1 MRKMVFVAALALV
14 CQAAFSQMD
23 RPALDRPALTAFLQR
38 VVKDRAASFEI
49 GYVSPVGGKDVFEV
63 AQGAGGKIVLRG
75 SNGVSVASALNYY
88 LRHYCH
94 LLVSWGSEAF
104 GASGASGG
112 FGALHLPAGLPVVK
126 ERVRRQT
133 PYTYRYYLNY
143 CTFNYSMAWWD
154 WSRWQRE
161 IDWMALNGI
170 NMPLALTGEEA
181 IWQEVYRGMGFTDP
195 ELDQFFTGPAYF
207 SWLWMGN
214 IDAWGGPLPGHWKES
229 HRVLQQKILAAERA
243 FGMTP
248 VLPAFTGHVPPAFAT
263 RFPAAKVK
271 RTNWDAGF
279 PDVYILDP
287 GDSLFEV
294 IGRRFIELQT
304 REFGTDHFYSAD
316 TFNENVPPTSDS
328 TYLDAMSKKVY
339 ASMAAADPAAVWVM
353 QGWMFHYNAA
363 YWKPVQIQA
372 LLKAVPDDH
381 MILLDLY
388 SESHP
393 VWNRTAASGAAGS
406 GSSEGQTSAVRR
418 DRTTFPVKADSG
430 AYYGKPWIWNML
442 HNFGGNNPLWGR
454 MSHAAADPSAALH
467 DPASGKMVGIG
478 LTPEGIE
485 QNPALYQLMLENVWR
500 DGPVEVAAWLRE
512 YARERYGVAAGVG
525 HGLTGAAAATGSAAD
540 GRVWADVDSAWAL
553 LGRSVYRGGL
563 GEGGPES
570 IFQARPTFEKKI
582 DRVLT
587 GLDYDPAVLV
597 RAVGLFGRAAPVLGK
612 SEGYRYDLVD
622 MTRQMLANYANPL
635 QQEFV
640 EAWKRR
646 DTAAYRRYSR
656 EFLEL
661 MDDLDRLLATRREFL
676 LGRWIREAR
685 DCGISSAEKDLYEK
699 NARDLITLWGD
710 KESGLR
716 EYSNRQWSGLIRGFY
731 KQRWELLFAR
741 LDPGIET
748 GAMDWAAFDKKVK
761 DWEWG
766 WVNGHEA
773 YASEAKGDAVAVALE
788 LYKKY
793 AAMAGGGAASSPGDA
808 IGAASLSG
816 GSNDHIFPAAAVA
829 KPYIDFD
836 GKGFLLKGKRCF
848 LVSAGMEY
856 ARVPHELWRDRLQRL
871 QRAGFNCIETYT
883 FWNFHEPQEG
893 QFDFSG
899 DHDLEAFLRLVG
911 EMGMYAIVRV
921 GPYYCAEWD
930 NGGYPLWLRFKPGV
944 RVREDGRK
952 FLVYVDR
959 FFDRLLPIVC
969 RQQIRFGGP
978 VILVQLENEHNL
990 GWGTV
995 MPNGYFR
1002 HLSEKALSKGLEV
1015 PYFVSGL
1022 HHASDPAGE
1031 ARVGGEDGLGG
1042 RRVAGEGG
1050 SGDPATLDDPGRPNP
1065 WFSTEC
1071 WSVWYN
1077 GYGSG
1082 AGDSAVYARRTWKI
1096 IAHGGGGY
1104 NYYMAHGGSNFG
1116 FTNNDEDAAS
1126 YDYGAAVGQ
1135 AGDLRPVYFAFK
1147 RAAWFARSF
1156 EGVLADAV
1164 DGTARWKGLVQDT
1177 AVRVTA
1183 RHGGAGDVL
1192 FLDNPGSK
1200 TVRVDV
1206 HGVPVVLA
1214 PGEIL
1219 PVVHHFR
1226 VGPSMILEWA
1236 PVRVMGIVGGG
1247 MTGGGLTGGG
1257 LTKTLVVEGEE
1268 GSEARMEFLI
1278 AGKLRELRARVA
1290 AAPQE
1295 FFFLAGGESL
1305 RVLVVDRR
1313 MADRSWFVDSKYV
1326 VCGAEYIGE
1335 VRVKDS
1341 VVSVIAEMHQR
1352 AVSGGAADIGI
1363 AAEDS
1368 LWLYG
1373 PSGKARILR
1382 AETRKVAPVVADT
1395 VALLSHWQQRS
1406 AAGAALP
1413 DFDDGGWLVSE
1424 RPLQMGGDGDRTA
1437 DAWYRARVRI
1447 DSGGEYS
1454 LQVRGGDRVSAFVDG
1469 KFAAAGSLHEGA
1481 LPLSLTAGEHLLALF
1496 TAHDGRDKLA
1506 GFMGSMDAV
1515 DPKGLY
1521 GAVKLEQGA
1530 TAPGRLTGWRFLRAT
1545 GPLPDT
1551 VRDLPMS
1558 GAGVLSGTGI
1568 LPETGVLPGTGVLS
1582 GTGDLAGKEAGWRDY
1597 TIDADAFGGKEGFGW
1612 FRVQL
1617 PQPPAGANNCVL
1629 DFRSTDENAVVF
1641 LNGRRWMRHEGW
1653 NLPFRMELGRL
1664 DTMSRPLVLTV
1675 FIENYSNEG
1684 GIDRPVQVHYFAG
1697 SKEITGWRM
1706 RGGVGEPD
1714 SITDWTRLTA
1724 GAPGAPV
1731 YYRAEFRVG
1740 RYAERGEHPI
1750 WRVHVDGLG
1759 HGSVWVNGHNLGRYP
1774 EKIAAP
1780 GLYIPECWL
1789 RDGVNELV
1797 LFDEDGRRPDSV
1809 SVRREINAGRR
1820 LVIYSA
1826 GKRSFDYADP
1836 MIGTGKSDVVTR
1848 WGNEGGTY
1856 PGAVAPW
1863 GFVQMTPE
1871 TKKEGG
1877 YDYDDGTIGWFSCLG
1892 HMSGYPGGSAGRGK
1906 IMPVA
1911 SGVPVVASGVP
1922 VAAPGVS
1929 VAASAA
1935 PGPREFL
1942 HADEWASPGYYRVL
1956 FRDNGTLV
1964 ETTASERVGWMRCTF
1979 PRGVVPR
1986 LWVAGLD
1993 RIAAL
1998 HFSRAVVGEQKME
2011 EGRVLT
2017 FASMPNQPTVVEIAI
2032 GVSLVSVANAEQN
2045 YRAGGLRFDEV
2056 LQQTR
2061 EKWLR
2066 ALSVVDISGE
2076 GRGEDKTIFYTALY
2090 HSLLLPWIVS
2100 DVDGR
2105 YRGSDGLVHKTARGA
2120 EYGGFSPW
2128 DSFRSQQ
2135 PLLTLLF
2142 SEQERDILRSML
2154 DVYRQTGALPAEPM
2168 TGNHSIP
2175 ILTDAWLKGVRASDA
2190 AETYAALCKG
2200 VTTAPYRP
2208 ADREA
2213 YDRFG
2218 YLPLGYPESV
2228 TRTVEYAYDDWVLGE
2243 FAGRVMHHEAEAD
2256 SLLQRSHRYRNLFDP
2271 GALFLLPREGSKFL
2285 TRSGTS
2291 GYKEGD
2297 AWVYTYFAPQWPEE
2311 LIRLLGGDREFVR
2324 RLDGAL
2330 TKGDIIFDNETVF
2343 HVPYLFALAG
2353 APAKTREWVS
2363 AFRDGRFLAGPGG
2376 LPGNDDLGAFSSWYV
2391 FSAMGF
2397 FPVCPGRPEYVVG
2410 TPLFEQMRVNLAGGR
2425 RLVIRGEDIAEVRMN
2440 GKIVKGSVLADSL
2453 VRAGGELVLGKP
2465 DGAGKPDRFVFSDAG
2480 VSKAR
2485 VEPHEL
2491 FRVHFTV
2498 SNPGDLATAVVV
2510 LDVDGKEYARKNS
2523 LAPAGGVAVDSMD
2536 CRLYPVG
2543 KHVLTVGGASLAVEV
2558 DGAGVEQ
2565 AEISELDLKR
2575 LLWTGQS
2582 QTLGYSVRNIGGVP
2596 REYPIPVIDG
2606 RLIRT
2611 DTLLLRPGEKRRVLV
2626 DWVPS
2631 EAGVRTVQVG
2641 TERAVFKVYGEA
2653 IGSLLLSLSL
2663 RDSLLIDRSG
2673 LGNWASRVGLSG
2685 DSYVEVENS
2694 PSLDEMGETLTMAA
2708 WVYPEE
2714 KGEAIVDILTKGDH
2728 HVLQVK
2734 DNQRLSFFAG
2744 GWGRGDCTADLPAD
2758 WFGHWHHIAG
2768 VCTGDG
2774 LKLYIDG
2781 NLKAS
2786 TKLDQ
2791 RVDLSGTNKWVL
2803 GRNEEFP
2810 GQRIFKGLLNKV
2822 QVWAEP
2828 LGDKDIRALAA
2839 ER

>member
-1 MRKMVFVAALALV
+1 MRKMVFTAALALV
-14 CQAAFSQMD
+14 CQAAFSQLDASATSGLD
-23 RPALDRPALTAFLQR
+23 RGALDAFLHR
-38 VVKDRAASFEI
+38 VVRDRAGAFVVE
-49 GYVSPVGGKDVFEV
+49 YLAPVGGKDVFEV
-63 AQGAGGKIVLRG
+63 YGRADRKIVLRG

-94 LLVSWGSEAF
+94 VLVSWNTS
-104 GASGASGG
+104 SSP
-112 FGALHLPAGLPVVK
+112 LSLPAKLPVVTG
-126 ERVRRQT
+126 RVRRQT
-133 PYTYRYYLNY
+133 PYSYRYYLNY

-154 WSRWQRE
+154 WARWQRE
-161 IDWMALNGI
+161 IDWMAMNGI

-181 IWQEVYRGMGFTDP
+181 IWQEVYREMGFTDG
-195 ELDQFFTGPAYF
+195 ELDAFFTGPAYF

-229 HRVLQQKILAAERA
+229 HRLLQKKILAAERA
-243 FGMTP
+243 FGMKP
-248 VLPAFTGHVPPAFAT
+248 VLPAFTGHVPPAFVR
-263 RFPAAKVK
+263 RFPGAKVK

-287 GDSLFEV
+287 ADPLFVE
-294 IGRRFIELQT
+294 IGRRFLAVQT

-328 TYLDAMSKKVY
+328 AYLDAMSKKVY

-372 LLKAVPDDH
+372 LLKAVPDDR

-393 VWNRTAASGAAGS
+393 VWNRT
-406 GSSEGQTSAVRR
+406 
-418 DRTTFPVKADSG
+418 D

-442 HNFGGNNPLWGR
+442 HNFGGNNALWGR
-454 MSHAAADPSAALH
+454 MSHAAEDPSAALH
-467 DPASGKMVGIG
+467 DPASGRMVGIG

-485 QNPALYQLMLENVWR
+485 QNPALYHLMLENVWG
-500 DGPVEVAAWLRE
+500 DGVIDVPSWLRE
-512 YARERYGVAAGVG
+512 YAAERYGDCGGEGLAAN
-525 HGLTGAAAATGSAAD
+525 

-553 LGRSVYRGGL
+553 LERSVYRGGL

-635 QQEFV
+635 QQEWV
-640 EAWKRR
+640 EAWKRG
-646 DTAAYRRYSR
+646 DTAGYRRHSR
-656 EFLEL
+656 EFLSL
-661 MDDLDRLLATRREFL
+661 MDDMDRLLATRPEFL
-676 LGRWIREAR
+676 LGRWIRAAR
-685 DCGISSAEKDLYEK
+685 DCGVTVAERGLYEK

-731 KQRWELLFAR
+731 KHRWEMLFAQ
-741 LDPGIET
+741 LDKGKI
-748 GAMDWAAFDKKVK
+748 DWAVFEKEVK
-761 DWEWG
+761 DWEWS
-766 WVNGHEA
+766 WVNGHES
-773 YASEAKGDAVAVALE
+773 YSSEAKGDAVAVALE
-788 LYKKY
+788 LYRKY
-793 AAMAGGGAASSPGDA
+793 KVLAGGGAASVGD
-808 IGAASLSG
+808 GAASSAG

-836 GKGFLLKGKRCF
+836 GKGFLVKGKRTF

-856 ARVPHELWRDRLQRL
+856 ARVPHELWRDRLQWL

-883 FWNFHEPQEG
+883 FWNFHEPEEG
-893 QFDFSG
+893 KFDFSG

-944 RVREDGRK
+944 RVREDNPE
-952 FLVYVDR
+952 FLGCVDR

-969 RQQIRFGGP
+969 RQQVRFGGP

-990 GWGTV
+990 GWGTA
-995 MPNGYFR
+995 MPDGYFR
-1002 HLSEKALSKGLEV
+1002 HLREKALSKGLEV
-1015 PYFVSGL
+1015 PYFFSGL
-1022 HHASDPAGE
+1022 HHSSDPAGDG
-1031 ARVGGEDGLGG
+1031 RVAAGLGDA
-1042 RRVAGEGG
+1042 RLA
-1050 SGDPATLDDPGRPNP
+1050 SDAASLDDPGRPNP
-1065 WFSTEC
+1065 WFSTEF

-1082 AGDSAVYARRTWKI
+1082 ARDSAVYARRTWKI

-1156 EGVLADAV
+1156 EAVLADAV
-1164 DGTARWKGLVQDT
+1164 DGTARWKRFVRDT

-1183 RHGGAGDVL
+1183 RHALLGDLV
-1192 FLDNPGSK
+1192 FLDNPGST
-1200 TVRVDV
+1200 TVRTEVR
-1206 HGVPVVLA
+1206 GAPVVLA
-1214 PGEIL
+1214 PGEIF
-1219 PVVHHFR
+1219 PVVHHFIL
-1226 VGPSMILEWA
+1226 GPSMILEWA
-1236 PVRVMGIVGGG
+1236 PVRVMGIVGAE
-1247 MTGGGLTGGG
+1247 LTGGG
-1257 LTKTLVVEGEE
+1257 VIKTMVVEGEE
-1268 GSEARMEFLI
+1268 GSEARLEFII
-1278 AGKLRELRARVA
+1278 AGKPRELRARFA

-1295 FFFLAGGESL
+1295 FFLRAGGEVL
-1305 RVLVVDRR
+1305 RVLAVDRR
-1313 MADRSWFVDSKYV
+1313 MADRTWIVDKGNI
-1326 VCGAEYIGE
+1326 VCGEGYIGE
-1335 VRVKDS
+1335 VRMREG
-1341 VVSVIAEMHQR
+1341 VVSVVAEVRGM
-1352 AVSGGAADIGI
+1352 AADSI
-1363 AAEDS
+1363 
-1368 LWLYG
+1368 WVFG
-1373 PSGKARILR
+1373 PGGKGRVLR
-1382 AETRKVAPVVADT
+1382 AETRRGLPVAADSVA
-1395 VALLSHWQQRS
+1395 ALSVWRVHS
-1406 AAGAALP
+1406 AAGEARP
-1413 DFDDGGWLVSE
+1413 DFHDRDRCWLASE
-1424 RPLQMGGDGDRTA
+1424 RPLQMGADGDRTA

-1447 DSGGEYS
+1447 DTGGEYT
-1454 LQVRGGDRVSAFVDG
+1454 LQARGGDRVSVFVDG
-1469 KFAAAGSLHEGA
+1469 KFAAAGSLHEGNF
-1481 LPLSLTAGEHLLALF
+1481 PLSLDAGDHLLALF
-1496 TAHDGRDKLA
+1496 AAHDGRDKLA
-1506 GFMGSMDAV
+1506 GFMGSMDAA

-1521 GAVKLEQGA
+1521 GDVRLERGA
-1530 TAPGRLTGWRFLRAT
+1530 TVPYRLAGWRFLRAM
-1545 GPLPDT
+1545 GPLEDT
-1551 VRDLPMS
+1551 VKVLPMT
-1558 GAGVLSGTGI
+1558 GVGSLAGTG
-1568 LPETGVLPGTGVLS
+1568 E
-1582 GTGDLAGKEAGWRDY
+1582 GWRDY
-1597 TIDADAFGGKEGFGW
+1597 RIGDDAFGGKEGFGW
-1612 FRVQL
+1612 FRVEL
-1617 PQPPAGANNCVL
+1617 PEPPMGAVHGVL

-1641 LNGRRWMRHEGW
+1641 LNRRRLLRHEGW
-1653 NLPFRMELGRL
+1653 NLPFAVNIGGL
-1664 DTMSRPLVLTV
+1664 DTMARPLVLTV

-1684 GIDRPVQVHYFAG
+1684 GIDRPVEVHYFSG
-1697 SKEITGWRM
+1697 SREITGWSM
-1706 RGGVGEPD
+1706 RGGVSDPD
-1714 SITDWTRLTA
+1714 SIEDWKGLAGIGGSGPASGAASGGSGVLGGPGAA
-1724 GAPGAPV
+1724 GAPCF
-1731 YYRAEFRVG
+1731 YRSEFRVG
-1740 RYAERGEHPI
+1740 RYADRGEHPI

-1759 HGSVWVNGHNLGRYP
+1759 HGSVWVNGHHLGRYP
-1774 EKIAAP
+1774 EKTPAP

-1789 RDGVNELV
+1789 RDGANELV
-1797 LFDEDGRRPDSV
+1797 VFDEDGRRPDSV
-1809 SVRREINAGRR
+1809 SVRQERDAGRS
-1820 LVIYSA
+1820 LVVYSA
-1826 GKRSFDYADP
+1826 GKRAVDYVDP
-1836 MIGTGKSDVVTR
+1836 MIGTGRSDVVTK
-1848 WGNEGGTY
+1848 WGNEGGAY

-1871 TKKEGG
+1871 TKTGGG
-1877 YDYDDGTIGWFSCLG
+1877 YDYGDGAIGWFSCFG
-1892 HMSGYPGGSAGRGK
+1892 HLSGYPGGSAGRGR

-1911 SGVPVVASGVP
+1911 GSGVPASLVGSGVP
-1922 VAAPGVS
+1922 ASLVGSGVP
-1929 VAASAA
+1929 A
-1935 PGPREFL
+1935 PREFL
-1942 HADEWASPGYYRVL
+1942 HADEIARPGYYGVL

-1964 ETTASERVGWMRCTF
+1964 EVTASERVGWMRCTF

-1993 RIAAL
+1993 GIGAL
-1998 HFSRAVVGEQKME
+1998 HFSDRVIGDERVGD
-2011 EGRVLT
+2011 GRILT
-2017 FASMPNQPTVVEIAI
+2017 FASDMDRATVVEIAI
-2032 GVSLVSVANAEQN
+2032 GISGVSVASAEQN

-2056 LQQTR
+2056 ERQTR
-2061 EKWLR
+2061 EKWLQ
-2066 ALSVVDISGE
+2066 ALSVIDVPQE

-2090 HSLLLPWIVS
+2090 HSLLLPWIIS
-2100 DVDGR
+2100 DADGR
-2105 YRGSDGLVHKTARGA
+2105 YRGSDGLVHRTAGMA

-2142 SEQERDILRSML
+2142 PQRERDILASMM

-2175 ILTDAWLKGVRASDA
+2175 MVADAWLKGVRATGA

-2200 VTTAPYRP
+2200 VLDAPYRP
-2208 ADREA
+2208 EDRAA
-2213 YDRFG
+2213 YGRLG
-2218 YLPLGYPESV
+2218 YLPLSYPESV
-2228 TRTVEYAYDDWVLGE
+2228 TRTVEYAYDDWALAV
-2243 FAGRVMHHEAEAD
+2243 FAKRVMHRDVEAD
-2256 SLLQRSHRYRNLFDP
+2256 RLFQRSHSFRNLLDP
-2271 GALFLLPREGSKFL
+2271 GSLFLLPREGDKFL
-2285 TRSGTS
+2285 ARPGTS

-2330 TKGDIIFDNETVF
+2330 TKGDIVFDNETVF

-2353 APAKTREWVS
+2353 APGKTREWIR
-2363 AFRDGRFLAGPGG
+2363 AFRDGRFSAGPGG

-2397 FPVCPGRPEYVVG
+2397 FPMCPGRPEYVIG
-2410 TPLFEQMRVNLAGGR
+2410 TPLFERMRVKLDGGR
-2425 RLVIRGEDIAEVRMN
+2425 TLVIRGEEVEGVRMN
-2440 GKIVKGSVLADSL
+2440 GRMVKGSVLMDSL
-2453 VRAGGELVLGKP
+2453 VRAGGELVLGVP
-2465 DGAGKPDRFVFSDAG
+2465 GGTGKPDRFVFSDAG

-2491 FRVHFTV
+2491 FRIHFTV
-2498 SNPGDLATAVVV
+2498 KNPGELGTAVVV
-2510 LDVDGKEYARKNS
+2510 LDVDGKEYARKNC
-2523 LAPAGGVAVDSMD
+2523 LVPAGGVVVDSMD
-2536 CRLYPVG
+2536 CRLYPLG
-2543 KHVLTVGGASLAVEV
+2543 KHLLTIGGVSMEVEV
-2558 DGAGVEQ
+2558 AGAGVGQ
-2565 AEISELDLKR
+2565 AEISELELKH
-2575 LLWTGQS
+2575 LLWRGQL
-2582 QTLGYSVRNIGGVP
+2582 QTLSYSVRNIGGVA
-2596 REYPIPVIDG
+2596 REYPVAVIDG

-2611 DTLLLRPGEKRRVLV
+2611 DTLLLQPGEKKRVTV

-2631 EAGVRTVQVG
+2631 GAGVRTVEVG
-2641 TERAVFKVYGEA
+2641 TDRSVFKVFDEA

-2663 RDSLLIDRSG
+2663 SDSLLVDRSG
-2673 LGNWASRVGLSG
+2673 LGNSVSRVGVSG
-2685 DSYVEVENS
+2685 DSFVEVANS

-2708 WVYPEE
+2708 WVYPSE
-2714 KGEAIVDILTKGDH
+2714 KGEGLVDIFTKGDH

-2734 DNQRLSFFAG
+2734 NNQQLSFFAG
-2744 GWGRGDCTADLPAD
+2744 GWGRGDCTVDLPAD

-2781 NLKAS
+2781 KLKGS
-2786 TKLDQ
+2786 TKLDE
-2791 RVDLSGTNKWVL
+2791 RVNLSGTNRWVL

-2810 GQRIFKGLLNKV
+2810 GQRRFKGLLDKV

-2828 LGDKDIRALAA
+2828 LSGAAISALAA
-2839 ER
+2839 AR